1 VKHFA
6 AWLLLPLIAL
16 VVVLSIPAPA
26 AAQSTVTVRVRS
38 LENTAPFG
46 NNSLVTVL
54 IIQDFGQRLTAGS
67 SELVG
72 AVAPGAGNEYTLN
85 VPLNSNYVPNQ
96 RYRVE
101 AYIGENSSRISRY
114 FGRINAVNISS
125 TNANFQVTTASD
137 RRPIPDV
144 SAGLLALIAGLV
156 LLSAAGSLLL
166 WRQLRLRALTRSHA

>member
-1 VKHFA
+1 MKHFA

-26 AAQSTVTVRVRS
+26 AAQSTITVRVRS

-54 IIQDFGQRLTAGS
+54 IRQNFGQRLTAGS
-67 SELVG
+67 AELVG

-96 RYRVE
+96 SYRVE
-101 AYIGENSSRISRY
+101 AYIGENSNRISRY
-114 FGRINAVNISS
+114 FGQLDPVTLSA
-125 TNANFQVTTASD
+125 TNANIQVTTAND
-137 RRPIPDV
+137 RRTIPDV
-144 SAGLLALIAGLV
+144 SAGLLALAVGLV
-156 LLSAAGSLLL
+156 LLSAAGSLLF
-166 WRQLRLRALTRSHA
+166 WRQLRLRTLTKSHA